1 MSKRVL
7 DVGNCGFD
15 HSAIA
20 RYVQREFGAQ
30 ADAAHDADEAL
41 RKAKTGQ
48 YAVVLVNRV
57 FDAGG
62 SGLELI
68 QSLKSDPE
76 TQSLPV
82 MMITNYADHEAK
94 AIAAGA
100 EPGFGKATL
109 HEPQTRQRLARF
121 LAAE

>member
-1 MSKRVL
+1 MAKRVL

-15 HSAIA
+15 HGAIA

-30 ADAAHDADEAL
+30 ADAAHDAEEAL
-41 RKAKTGQ
+41 RKAKTGE

-57 FDAGG
+57 FDADGG

-68 QSLKSDPE
+68 QTLKTDPQ
-76 TQSLPV
+76 TQALPV
-82 MMITNYADHEAK
+82 MLITNYANYEAQ

-109 HEPQTRQRLARF
+109 HEPQTRERLGKYLHA
-121 LAAE
+121 

>member
-1 MSKRVL
+1 MPKRVL

-20 RYVQREFGAQ
+20 RYVQREFGAET
-30 ADAAHDADEAL
+30 DAAHDADEAL
-41 RKAKTGQ
+41 RKAKSGQ
-48 YAVVLVNRV
+48 YALVLVNRV

-68 QSLKSDPE
+68 QKLKSDPE
-76 TQSLPV
+76 TQALPA
-82 MMITNYADHEAK
+82 MMITNYADHEAN

-109 HEPQTRQRLARF
+109 HDAQTRERLAKF
-121 LAAE
+121 LQ